1 MRIVLKNC
9 SLLDGTK
16 NMVLKKGVDISI
28 ENNTITEIGT
38 VTTNSGD
45 KIIDLAN
52 KYVMPGLINLHVH
65 LPANGKPKNKPL
77 KADAL
82 AKFALSSKITRAFTL
97 KLCQANA
104 MQGLMSGVTTIR
116 AVGGLD
122 NIDTI
127 LRDKINSGKLEGPR
141 IIASNY
147 AIGVPNGHMVGSV
160 ARGAQTIE
168 DAIKMIDELYSQ
180 GVDLIKLM
188 ITGGVMDAKVKGEP
202 GRLMMQPDMIKACCD
217 RAHSYGLKIAAHVQS
232 PDGVKAA
239 LNNGV
244 DSIEHGS
251 VIDEE
256 LIKAYKENNA
266 VMVCTISPALPMA
279 KFKRETLGITEA
291 VQFNS
296 NIVYS
301 NMISGSKTALENNIA
316 VGLGTDTGCPYTT
329 HYNMWRELHY
339 YKTRV
344 GVSPEFAL
352 YSATLNNAKILG
364 IDHITGSIEVGK
376 CADIL
381 VSEAN
386 PLEDFRNIS
395 QPFMVIARG
404 KIYKNPVIKKY
415 EKCEAELDKYYNA

>member
-28 ENNTITEIGT
+28 DNNTITEIGT

-45 KIIDLAN
+45 KIIDLTD

-395 QPFMVIARG
+395 QPFMVIAKG
-404 KIYKNPVIKKY
+404 KIYKTPVIKKY